1 MKNDIANITA
11 ASVDELGVLLAQI
24 ADLEKKATAIKNAIK
39 DSASAGGAKSIEG
52 NLFKATV
59 VEANRKVTDWKA
71 IAKVCNIPED
81 VIIANTSITAVFS
94 VKTTSR

>member
-1 MKNDIANITA
+1 MNANDIALTK
-11 ASVDELGVLLAQI
+11 VDRLGFLLAQI
-24 ADLEKKATAIKNAIK
+24 AELTKEADGIK
-39 DSASAGGAKSIEG
+39 DELKDAATIGAGNVFEG
-52 NLFKATV
+52 NLFKATI

-81 VIIANTSITAVFS
+81 VIIDNTSVTAVFS

>member
-1 MKNDIANITA
+1 MNANDITLTQ
-11 ASVDELGVLLAQI
+11 VDELGLLLAQI
-24 ADLEKKATAIKNAIK
+24 AELTAKADAIK
-39 DSASAGGAKSIEG
+39 DSIKDAATAGGAKVVEG

-59 VEANRKVTDWKA
+59 VEANRKTTDWKA

>member
-1 MKNDIANITA
+1 MNANDIALTK
-11 ASVDELGVLLAQI
+11 VDRLGFLLAQI
-24 ADLEKKATAIKNAIK
+24 AELTKEADGIK
-39 DSASAGGAKSIEG
+39 DELKDAATIGAGNVFEG
-52 NLFKATV
+52 NLFKATI

-81 VIIANTSITAVFS
+81 IIIDNTSITAVFS

>member
-1 MKNDIANITA
+1 MNANDIALTK
-11 ASVDELGVLLAQI
+11 VDRLGFLLAQI
-24 ADLEKKATAIKNAIK
+24 AELTKEAEEIK
-39 DSASAGGAKSIEG
+39 DGLKDAATIGAGNVFEG
-52 NLFKATV
+52 NLFKATI

-94 VKTTSR
+94 VKTAAR

>member
-1 MKNDIANITA
+1 MDTNNIPLTQI
-11 ASVDELGVLLAQI
+11 DELGLLLSQI
-24 ADLEKKATAIKNAIK
+24 AELTAKADKIKDAIK
-39 DSASAGGAKSIEG
+39 DAATAGGDKVIEG

-81 VIIANTSITAVFS
+81 VIIANTSVTAVFS
-94 VKTTSR
+94 VKTTAR

>member
-1 MKNDIANITA
+1 MNANDISLTQ
-11 ASVDELGVLLAQI
+11 VDTLGLLLAQI
-24 ADLEKKATAIKNAIK
+24 AELTAKADAIK
-39 DSASAGGAKSIEG
+39 DSIKDAATAGGAKVVEG
-52 NLFKATV
+52 NLDKATV

>member
-1 MKNDIANITA
+1 MNPNDIALTK
-11 ASVDELGVLLAQI
+11 VDRLGFLLAQI
-24 ADLEKKATAIKNAIK
+24 AELTKEADSIK
-39 DSASAGGAKSIEG
+39 DEIKDASTIGAGSVFEG

-59 VEANRKVTDWKA
+59 VEANRKTTDWKA

-81 VIIANTSITAVFS
+81 IIIENTSITAVFS

>member
-1 MKNDIANITA
+1 MNANDISLTQ
-11 ASVDELGVLLAQI
+11 VDKLGMLLAQI
-24 ADLEKKATAIKNAIK
+24 AELTAKAEEIKDELKDAATAG
-39 DSASAGGAKSIEG
+39 SAKVVEG
-52 NLFKATV
+52 NLYKATV

>member
-1 MKNDIANITA
+1 MNANDLPLTQ
-11 ASVDELGVLLAQI
+11 VDSLGMILAQI
-24 ADLEKKATAIKNAIK
+24 ADLTAKAEAIK
-39 DSASAGGAKSIEG
+39 DSLKDAATLGSGNVFQG

-59 VEANRKVTDWKA
+59 VESNRKVTDWKA

>member
-1 MKNDIANITA
+1 MNANDISLTQ
-11 ASVDELGVLLAQI
+11 VDTLGLLLAQI
-24 ADLEKKATAIKNAIK
+24 AELTAKADAIK
-39 DSASAGGAKSIEG
+39 DSIKDAATAGGAKVVEG
-52 NLFKATV
+52 NLYKATV

-71 IAKVCNIPED
+71 IAKICNIPED